1 MQLRASVPPRSHVF
15 LIHWLPACSDYEK
28 WSIIMRDRRDV
39 WDQKYN
45 PNPNQTS
52 CWDFYCP
59 CKDATKVQPFAHLP
73 REHRFVAV
81 SHVFLRRR
89 RAPGTLRARKSDMF
103 RQEIPAPYVLTRDLI
118 YSEYI
123 NLFVDCNVRPTM
135 QRTMNNQLT
144 NDLETIRSN
153 CVDAGES
160 WWNIRAIIFR
170 HNLRPS

>member
-1 MQLRASVPPRSHVF
+1 M
-15 LIHWLPACSDYEK
+15 
-28 WSIIMRDRRDV
+28 
-39 WDQKYN
+39 
-45 PNPNQTS
+45 
-52 CWDFYCP
+52 
-59 CKDATKVQPFAHLP
+59 KVQLFAHLP
-73 REHRFVAV
+73 REHRFVTV

-89 RAPGTLRARKSDMF
+89 CAPGTLRARKSDMF
-103 RQEIPAPYVLTRDLI
+103 RQEIPALFVLTRDLI